1 MNKSKLV
8 AALATAGFL
17 CLGGTA
23 AQAQSEL
30 WQGAWGQIGVG
41 AATFI
46 PGFSGGTYLNAFPS
60 SGEKK
65 DLNTIIGILSAGYTF
80 AISGPWTLGVGASLI
95 PGTSD
100 TQNYSVL
107 ITTPRGVT
115 AGPGTYSVSNV
126 FGITLQ
132 PGYAINEEKLVYA
145 KVGYSGA
152 TANTDSDSFG
162 QASSSLS
169 GYALGLGYRQVIRG
183 GLYGYAELNYAKY
196 NDVDVPYAQL
206 SGKINATGMD
216 VAVGI
221 GWKF

>member
-23 AQAQSEL
+23 AQAQSEI

-41 AATFI
+41 AATFT
-46 PGFSGGTYLNAFPS
+46 PGFSGGAYLNASP
-60 SGEKK
+60 
-65 DLNTIIGILSAGYTF
+65 
-80 AISGPWTLGVGASLI
+80 
-95 PGTSD
+95 
-100 TQNYSVL
+100 
-107 ITTPRGVT
+107 
-115 AGPGTYSVSNV
+115 
-126 FGITLQ
+126 
-132 PGYAINEEKLVYA
+132 
-145 KVGYSGA
+145 YSGA

-169 GYALGLGYRQVIRG
+169 GYALGLGYKQVIRG

-196 NDVDVPYAQL
+196 KDVDVPYAQL
-206 SGKINATGMD
+206 SGEINATGMD